1 MTIQMKNTG
10 KRIDLIA
17 NRNPQS
23 QRVLYELRDRL
34 KRNQFILNDT
44 SPDIVISIGGD
55 GMLLSAFH
63 KYENQLDKV
72 RFIGVHTGHLGF
84 YTDYRDFELDKLVT
98 NLQLDTGA
106 KISYP
111 VLNVKVFLENG
122 EVKIFRALNEAS
134 IRRSDRTMVTDIVIN
149 GVPFERFRGDG
160 LTVSTPTGSTA
171 YNKSLGGAV
180 LHPTIEA
187 LQLTEIASLNNRV
200 YRTLGSSIIVP
211 RRIRLNSFQRET
223 IIIPFRLTIAF
234 ILSAILSV
242 LSIKSTTIRFTLL
255 PHLAIPVSGI
265 VLRMLSS
272 ERWMNEV

>member
-1 MTIQMKNTG
+1 MKNTG

-17 NRNPQS
+17 NRKPQS

-44 SPDIVISIGGD
+44 NPDIVISIGGD

-106 KISYP
+106 RVSYP

-134 IRRSDRTMVTDIVIN
+134 IRRSDRTMVADVVIN
-149 GVPFERFRGDG
+149 GVHFERFRGDG

-200 YRTLGSSIIVP
+200 YRTLALP
-211 RRIRLNSFQRET
+211 LLFLRRIRLNSFQRET
-223 IIIPFRLTIAF
+223 ITILFRLTIAF
-234 ILSAILSV
+234 ILSVILSE
-242 LSIKSTTIRFTLL
+242 LSIKSTIIRFTLSL
-255 PHLAIPVSGI
+255 HLAIPVFWNRVKDAFIGE
-265 VLRMLSS
+265 V
-272 ERWMNEV
+272 NE